1 MSYTKGPWKY
11 NAGFRSND
19 GSFAVT
25 QDQEYDPTHI
35 GFVTFHGKAKRGQA
49 WCTPD
54 PEGDANARL
63 VAAAPEMYEALN
75 VALAVIRSP
84 QSFVVE
90 GVCAD
95 IERVIR
101 KATGAE
107 KGGK

>member
-1 MSYTKGPWKY
+1 MSYTKGPWEIDRTEKY
-11 NAGFRSND
+11 YKPCIRHNGIVIALLARND
-19 GSFAVT
+19 AALVMPEN
-25 QDQEYDPTHI
+25 Q
-35 GFVTFHGKAKRGQA
+35 QA
-49 WCTPD
+49 ED
-54 PEGDANARL
+54 DANARL
-63 VAAAPEMYEALN
+63 IAAAPEMYEALN

>member
-54 PEGDANARL
+54 PEGEANARL
-63 VAAAPEMYEALN
+63 IAAAPDYAKAAEELLNSTDYCDDKRPLMQALR
-75 VALAVIRSP
+75 AAH
-84 QSFVVE
+84 
-90 GVCAD
+90 AH
-95 IERVIR
+95 
-101 KATGAE
+101 ATGAE